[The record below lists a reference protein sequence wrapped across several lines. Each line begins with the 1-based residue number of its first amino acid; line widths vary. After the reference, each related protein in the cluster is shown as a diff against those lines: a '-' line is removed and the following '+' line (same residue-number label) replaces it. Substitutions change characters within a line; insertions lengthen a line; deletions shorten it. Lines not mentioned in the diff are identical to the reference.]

1 VQGNRTPV
9 VASTQ
14 PFGRITGFGREHQI
28 IESFLFDLRLCALF
42 DSKELINGDK
52 STPNQPRIASEG
64 EAWS

>member
-1 VQGNRTPV
+1 VCAFSLAFWRY
-9 VASTQ
+9 SLS
-14 PFGRITGFGREHQI
+14 REHQI